1 MKRIIVG
8 VDGSKLSQRALEWAI
23 AEARLRGARLH
34 LITAWDYPPV
44 TAGMEGTLD
53 VSEIESGAKRLQA
66 TVLERCPHDEVEVT
80 TEVAH
85 GGAARILIDA
95 STNADLV
102 VVGSRGHGGFAG
114 LLLGSVSNQVVHH
127 AACSVVVVRGP
138 VR

>member
-8 VDGSKLSQRALEWAI
+8 VDGSKLSERALEWAI
-23 AEARLRGARLH
+23 TEARLQGARLH
-34 LITAWDYPPV
+34 VITAWDFPPV
-44 TAGMEGTLD
+44 VVGMEGTLD
-53 VSEIESGAKRLQA
+53 VSQLESGAVRLQA
-66 TVLERCPHDEVEVT
+66 TALERCPHDDIQVT
-80 TEVAH
+80 TEVAR
-85 GGAARILIDA
+85 GNAARMLIDA

-127 AACSVVVVRGP
+127 SACSVVVVRGP